1 MNTKQFT
8 LFVGLIIMIFGSV
21 TYDTV
26 TTRAS
31 REHCATYAMPVT
43 LRSFEDSMIGTG
55 EEFPPKRLSPD
66 MSVAAKANYD
76 FFYDFCMDNWE
87 GGRR

>member
-1 MNTKQFT
+1 MTTKQFS
-8 LFVGLIIMIFGSV
+8 VLIALLVIISSSFA
-21 TYDTV
+21 YDSA
-26 TTRAS
+26 AS
-31 REHCATYAMPVT
+31 RSARERCATYAMPVT
-43 LRSFEDSMIGTG
+43 LRSFEDSMIETG
-55 EEFPPKRLSPD
+55 EEFPPKRLAPE